1 MQKQVISFPEKIL
14 FKTDDNEAVLQR
26 VVTIDRKTKDS
37 MAVYKYTKSHT
48 KMGLEFPVKMDYI
61 NNLLNNDFIEC
72 FD

>member
-1 MQKQVISFPEKIL
+1 MQKQVTSFPEKIL

-26 VVTIDRKTKDS
+26 VVTIDRKTKDN